1 MLNHKGMPG
10 SNGYK
15 KRKEKRKKKL
25 IFLEKWLLSQ
35 VLLQIKLLLLK
46 NINRAELQEH
56 KDNGLIFNCD
66 KRFEDGHQCEKL
78 FLIISYFY
86 D

>member
-1 MLNHKGMPG
+1 MVI
-10 SNGYK
+10 K
-15 KRKEKRKKKL
+15 KRKEKIKKSLYFWKNSY
-25 IFLEKWLLSQ
+25 LSQ

-56 KDNGLIFNCD
+56 RDNGLIFNCD
-66 KRFEDGHQCEKL
+66 NRFEDGHQCEKL